1 MTLNITEKLLP
12 QNPLSIEEMHEA
24 ARRRITQIRK
34 EFLEGF
40 RFLEKYPASVTFFG
54 STRFKEDNIY
64 YKQAR
69 SLGKRIGEELNYA
82 ISTGGGPGIME
93 AANRGGKEAGT
104 ASLGLNI
111 KLPHEQ
117 LLNPYATD
125 SVSFYYFFS
134 RKVCLSF
141 SAEAYVFFPGGFG
154 TMDELFEILTLV
166 QTHKIQKVPII
177 LVGKDYWTVFD
188 TFIKEELL
196 SRGTIDLEDQALY
209 TITDD
214 ESTIIEVIR
223 KAPIRNGIRFDKKE
237 DSDIATLSD
246 KHCVPCEGGT
256 TPLGA
261 TDAESMLKTIDHD
274 WQLSPDTKS
283 ISKTFEFPDFET
295 VIETVND
302 IGSIAEEE
310 GHHPDLN
317 IHDYKKLTVT
327 LSTHAIGGLSQN
339 DFILAAKI
347 EEALKQV
354 ETVA

>member
-34 EFLEGF
+34 EFIEGF

-54 STRFKEDNIY
+54 STRFKEGDVY
-64 YKQAR
+64 YEQAR
-69 SLGKRIGEELNYA
+69 SLGKRIGEELKYA
-82 ISTGGGPGIME
+82 ITTGGGPGIME
-93 AANRGGKEAGT
+93 AANRGGQEAG
-104 ASLGLNI
+104 APSLGLNI

-117 LLNPYATD
+117 VLNPYASD

-141 SAEAYVFFPGGFG
+141 SAEAYIFFPGGFG

-177 LVGKDYWTVFD
+177 LVGKDYWSVFN

-196 SRGTIDLEDQALY
+196 SRATIDEEDQALY

-214 ESTIIEVIR
+214 EEAIVEMIR
-223 KAPIRNGIRFDKKE
+223 QAPIRNGIRFDKKVE
-237 DSDIATLSD
+237 SELTTFTD
-246 KHCVPCEGGT
+246 KKCVPCEGGT
-256 TPLGA
+256 VPLTA
-261 TDAESMLKTIDHD
+261 EDAGSMLKTIDHD
-274 WQLSPDTKS
+274 WQLSTDIKS
-283 ISKTFEFPDFET
+283 ISKTFEFENFET
-295 VIETVND
+295 TIEAVND

-317 IHDYKKLTVT
+317 IHDYKKLTIT

-347 EEALKQV
+347 EEALKQSKDI
-354 ETVA
+354 A